1 MFENIG
7 GTELLLIMFVVFIL
21 FGPKKLP
28 EMGKNIGKGIR
39 EFKNTMRGMQQDLEK
54 STKLDDK

>member
-7 GTELLLIMFVVFIL
+7 GTELLLIMFVVFTF

-39 EFKNTMRGMQQDLEK
+39 EFKNAMRGMQQDLEK